1 MIEREQY
8 EREMKDL
15 GSEEEDTLEVFDD
28 IPGEQQEDELV
39 TEKVIAKGK
48 QKAGSSDVI
57 MKDDSPL
64 GTKRRRPAMDPF
76 GGEFGIHLLSKV
88 SVESTYRQ
96 GTEMIPL
103 KEEPK
108 SLR

>member
-8 EREMKDL
+8 EKEMKDL
-15 GSEEEDTLEVFDD
+15 GSEEEDTLAVFDD
-28 IPGEQQEDELV
+28 IPGEKQEDELV
-39 TEKVIAKGK
+39 TGRVNAKGK
-48 QKAGSSDVI
+48 QKAGPSDII
-57 MKDDSPL
+57 MKDDSQL

-76 GGEFGIHLLSKV
+76 GGEFGICCQF

-103 KEEPK
+103 KEEFK